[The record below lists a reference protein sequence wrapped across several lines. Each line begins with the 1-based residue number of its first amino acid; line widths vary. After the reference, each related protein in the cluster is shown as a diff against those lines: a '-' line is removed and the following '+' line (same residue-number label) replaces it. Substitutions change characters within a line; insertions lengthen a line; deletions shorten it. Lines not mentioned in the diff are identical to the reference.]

1 MKIAL
6 VVFPIHASHGCI
18 LQTYALYTKLKEMGH
33 IVTIVNRL
41 STPINTM
48 SSLRRAFSNIKR
60 RLNSSYSG
68 PIFYRGHYPKA
79 IMKNLQPFVDAH
91 FGNDVVTIYSREEA
105 VTLVSSQPFEAFV
118 VGSDQVW
125 RPKNVPDVCH
135 YFLEFVPMNSPVK
148 RVAYAPSFGT
158 GEWEYNEEQY
168 KICKKLISRFNAI
181 SAREDSG
188 VELCKKYFGVDAKL
202 VLDPTMLLSKDD
214 YLNLLD
220 DKEVRKEKKL
230 SYYYLDESEEKMT
243 FMNSIANN
251 LGLKSHRINTK
262 TENRNAKIQ
271 DRIAPSIEDWLGGFV
286 KSEFVIV
293 DSFHAMVFAI
303 LFNVPFIVVANV
315 ARGMARFTS
324 LLDLLG
330 LSDRLVKD
338 VTKAPLPILTQ
349 QIDWERVNSIL
360 DKERKRCSGFLNT
373 ALRN

>member
-18 LQTYALYTKLKEMGH
+18 LQTYALYTRLKEMGH
-33 IVTIVNRL
+33 DVTIVNRL
-41 STPINTM
+41 STPINTIG
-48 SSLRRAFSNIKR
+48 SLRRALSNIKR

-68 PIFYRGHYPKA
+68 PIFYRGLYPKA

-91 FGNDVVTIYSREEA
+91 MGNDMVTIYSREEA
-105 VTLVSSQPFEAFV
+105 VTLASRQSFDAFV

-135 YFLEFVPMNSPVK
+135 YYLDFVPMNSPVK

-168 KICKKLISRFNAI
+168 KICKKLIALFDAI
-181 SAREDSG
+181 SVREDSG
-188 VELCKKYFGVDAKL
+188 VELCKKYFGVDSKH
-202 VLDPTMLLSKDD
+202 VLDPTMLLSKAD
-214 YLNLLD
+214 YLRVLE
-220 DKEVRKEKKL
+220 DKDIRKEKIL
-230 SYYYLDESEEKMT
+230 SYYYLDESEEKMA
-243 FMNSIANN
+243 FMNSIANS
-251 LGLKSHRINTK
+251 LGLKSHRVNTK
-262 TENRNAKIQ
+262 TENRNAKLKE
-271 DRIAPSIEDWLGGFV
+271 RIAPSIEEWLGSFA

-293 DSFHAMVFAI
+293 DSFHAMVFTI
-303 LFNVPFIVVANV
+303 LFNVPFIVVANA

-338 VTKAPLPILTQ
+338 VTKDSLPLLTQ
-349 QIDWERVNSIL
+349 HIDWERVNSTL
-360 DKERKRCSGFLNT
+360 DKERKCCLEFLKA
-373 ALRN
+373 ALGD